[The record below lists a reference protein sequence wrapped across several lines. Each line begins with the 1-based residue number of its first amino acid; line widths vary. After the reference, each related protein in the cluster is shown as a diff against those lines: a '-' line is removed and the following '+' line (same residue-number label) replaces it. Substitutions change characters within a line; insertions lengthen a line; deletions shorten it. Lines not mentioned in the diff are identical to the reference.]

1 MSSCFEQLVMFN
13 GFNEWLANKTA
24 SVIPSNDTV
33 AQDNPDLTAKA
44 FTLVALIFV
53 PVLLLFVVTF
63 CSPSNRKRRLFQ
75 RSNPSV
81 RPLSQKESPKPGPSH
96 SKKSP
101 KQETTIINMVNMRET
116 VVLSNCRVSQHED

>member
-1 MSSCFEQLVMFN
+1 MFN

-24 SVIPSNDTV
+24 LLSPANETV
-33 AQDNPDLTAKA
+33 TQDSPDLTAKA

-81 RPLSQKESPKPGPSH
+81 RPLSQKEIESPKPGPAH
-96 SKKSP
+96 GKKSP

-116 VVLSNCRVSQHED
+116 VVMSNCRVSQYED